1 MLLNVFQ
8 PVTGW
13 KKKENTEGK
22 ETRRKKETVLDVS
35 RLHIFKGSVKQQKIR
50 EIALDRYNMG

>member
-1 MLLNVFQ
+1 MLLNVFH

-13 KKKENTEGK
+13 EKKENTEGK

-35 RLHIFKGSVKQQKIR
+35 RLRIFEGSVKQQKIR
-50 EIALDRYNMG
+50 EIALDRYNVG